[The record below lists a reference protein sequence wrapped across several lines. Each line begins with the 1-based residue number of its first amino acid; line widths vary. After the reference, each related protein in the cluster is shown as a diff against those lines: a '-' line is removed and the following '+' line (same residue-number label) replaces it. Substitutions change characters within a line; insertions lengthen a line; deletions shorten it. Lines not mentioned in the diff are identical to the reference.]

1 MRHKIILSTLFA
13 VLSIM
18 AVPSSAQV
26 NRSEWSFG
34 PVLRT
39 NNFIYFMGTNV
50 IKMISCEIISS
61 ISADDDE
68 ALAVFYLKNRWWIP
82 EFRYRA
88 NVLQTMEFSG
98 EKAKLSPGA
107 CGFSNM
113 DWSLNTFT
121 AGYHL
126 GYMSRTIPLGFDI
139 QVDYGQEGYK
149 LQTPG
154 SDVTDK
160 IKKSMIT
167 GQALLK
173 IRLLSYSKANL
184 NPVLEIGG
192 SYDQALTYKDNV
204 IDDKDAVNSGFNGII
219 GLGFT
224 NTVTHW
230 SCSLRYQHAFYD
242 YYDKDY
248 EYNGVPTYKDTDSK
262 FGKLEIAVTFGF

>member
-1 MRHKIILSTLFA
+1 MVMRHKIILSTSLA

-18 AVPSSAQV
+18 ATPASAQV
-26 NRSEWSFG
+26 HRSEWSFG

-39 NNFIYFMGTNV
+39 NNFIYFMGATM
-50 IKMISCEIISS
+50 IKMTPYIL
-61 ISADDDE
+61 ADDE
-68 ALAVFYLKNRWWIP
+68 ETSAVFYLKNRWWIP

-88 NVLQTMEFSG
+88 DVLQTMEFSD
-98 EKAKLSPGA
+98 EKAKLKPSA
-107 CGFSNM
+107 YGFGNM
-113 DWSLNTFT
+113 DWSLSTFT
-121 AGYHL
+121 GGYHL

-173 IRLLSYSKANL
+173 IRLLSYSEARL

-224 NTVTHW
+224 NTESHLSW
-230 SCSLRYQHAFYD
+230 SLRYQHAFYD

-248 EYNGVPTYKDTDSK
+248 EYNGVPIYKDTDSK
-262 FGKLEIAVTFGF
+262 FGKLEVALTLGF